1 MTRSRPRGTSS
12 STCSAATSKRSRL
25 RYGDSPMRVRT
36 SARCR
41 SAGCCGRSPRVRR
54 STVKKPP
61 TRRGSD
67 LQALAEKV
75 EAVDTFADKWVA
87 HLDREHDTPPLT
99 IADMNDVIEFLGP
112 MWERWYLQV
121 TDIGTSAEL
130 GTSRSVK
137 CHL

>member
-1 MTRSRPRGTSS
+1 
-12 STCSAATSKRSRL
+12 
-25 RYGDSPMRVRT
+25 
-36 SARCR
+36 
-41 SAGCCGRSPRVRR
+41 
-54 STVKKPP
+54 
-61 TRRGSD
+61 
-67 LQALAEKV
+67 LAEKV

-130 GTSRSVK
+130 PETAGWSENLRLRRQLGPHELMYAE
-137 CHL
+137 HLAKQWQSGAE